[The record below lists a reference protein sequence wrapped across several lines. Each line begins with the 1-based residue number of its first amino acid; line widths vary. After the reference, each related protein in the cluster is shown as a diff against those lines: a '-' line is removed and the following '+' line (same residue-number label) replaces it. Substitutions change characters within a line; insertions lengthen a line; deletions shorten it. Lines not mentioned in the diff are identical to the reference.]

1 MSRALRALASQTPR
15 RCQVALA
22 ADGRPGSLD
31 GCPVDAVREEWR
43 IEEGWWST
51 PHRRRYFSLV
61 LADGRLCTAYQD
73 RRTGGWWRYGG

>member
-1 MSRALRALASQTPR
+1 
-15 RCQVALA
+15 
-22 ADGRPGSLD
+22 
-31 GCPVDAVREEWR
+31 VREEWR

-51 PHRRRYFSLV
+51 PHRRRCFSLV